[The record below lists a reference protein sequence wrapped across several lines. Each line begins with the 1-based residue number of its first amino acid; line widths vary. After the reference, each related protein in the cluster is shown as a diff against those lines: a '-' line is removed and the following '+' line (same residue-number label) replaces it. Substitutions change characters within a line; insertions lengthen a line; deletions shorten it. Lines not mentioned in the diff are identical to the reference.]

1 MTSSHI
7 DIMYNTCYG
16 GFSLSQAAIDE
27 YKRRCPDGKN
37 PRMYQMDRD
46 DQVMV
51 QIIKEMGRKANGQF
65 SDIRLQ
71 SIPVEYREH
80 YKIEEYDGLESVVI
94 DHNAFQV
101 AAIKSLV
108 RDRTLSKADKLA
120 RITAVVTQMEPE
132 LTYE

>member
-1 MTSSHI
+1 
-7 DIMYNTCYG
+7 MYNTCYG

-51 QIIKEMGRKANGQF
+51 QIIKEMGRMANGQF

>member
-1 MTSSHI
+1 
-7 DIMYNTCYG
+7 MYNTCYG

-51 QIIKEMGRKANGQF
+51 QIIKEMGKMANGKF

-80 YKIEEYDGLESVVI
+80 YKIDEYDGLESVVI

-120 RITAVVTQMEPE
+120 RITAVVTQLEPE
-132 LTYE
+132 LGSI